1 MTSMTSQELDK
12 MNRLHGNHRD
22 QTVEEATRLLLQLV
36 SNIDEDIS
44 SADLSRH
51 LGDALEEAKT
61 FLGIDSDCE
70 YTFKVIAEE
79 WQIDGRAVTETGPMT
94 LYCYMPKSD
103 ALSYWKNQT
112 VWLEPEEGDNFAAN
126 LEGPYLRLAESV
138 NDCIWQQQSI
148 KVIAFSHISIESKD
162 DNNG

>member
-1 MTSMTSQELDK
+1 MTSMTSQEFEK

-44 SADLSRH
+44 SDEMSRH
-51 LGDALEEAKT
+51 LKDALDESKT
-61 FLGIDSDCE
+61 FLGIEIDCE
-70 YTFKVIAEE
+70 YCFKVIAEE
-79 WQIDGRAVTETGPMT
+79 WQLDGRAVTETGPMT
-94 LYCYMPKSD
+94 LYCYVDKSD
-103 ALSYWKNQT
+103 ALSYWRHQT

-126 LEGPYLRLAESV
+126 LEGPYLRLAEYV
-138 NDCIWQQQSI
+138 NERIWEQQSI
-148 KVIAFSHISIESKD
+148 KVIAFSHISIVSKD

>member
-1 MTSMTSQELDK
+1 MTSMTSQEFEK
-12 MNRLHGNHRD
+12 MNRLHGNHLD

-36 SNIDEDIS
+36 SNIDEDIPS
-44 SADLSRH
+44 DEMSRH
-51 LGDALEEAKT
+51 FKDAVLDAKQ
-61 FLGIDSDCE
+61 FLGIEIDCE

-94 LYCYMPKSD
+94 LFCYMQKSD

-126 LEGPYLRLAESV
+126 LEGPYLRLAEYV
-138 NDCIWQQQSI
+138 NERIWEQQSI